1 MTRILKNII
10 FIIGFSVWSVLVYNS
25 YKIYSYSFEY
35 FEAKSDVIIV
45 LGTGIKDG
53 EPSDVFKERINHGI
67 YLYNKGLAKKIIF
80 TGGLGKGQSE
90 TESSVAKKYALS
102 KGVPSKVIILEEKS
116 SSTYENFKF
125 TKQIMDSLSLK
136 TALVVSDPFHMKR
149 AMAFAEYYK
158 IDCKPSPTKTTAFQS
173 FIPKAMSLIYESVFY
188 TLLLIR

>member
-10 FIIGFSVWSVLVYNS
+10 FIIGFSIWSVLVYNS

-35 FEAKSDVIIV
+35 SEVKSDVIIV

-67 YLYNKGLAKKIIF
+67 YLYNNGISEKILF
-80 TGGLGKGQSE
+80 TGGMGKGQNQ
-90 TESSVAKKYALS
+90 TESEVAKKYALA
-102 KGVPSKVIILEEKS
+102 KGVPNSAIIIEEKS
-116 SSTYENFKF
+116 TSTYGNFKES
-125 TKQIMDSLSLK
+125 KQIMDSLELK

-149 AMAFAEYYK
+149 AMAFAEYYQ
-158 IDCKPSPTKTTAFQS
+158 IDCQPSPTKTTAFQS